1 MCVFARI
8 SSNKYLDHCLRGQ
21 HGNGSISSAFIL
33 TMTSSLRYNN
43 VIFRY
48 KPGDEVLDCV
58 FSFDAFEVSFSMN
71 NIYHIFH
78 IVGVPVGP
86 MTNRPSHAE
95 PEHAAVYRIACCQLL
110 RGTAGDDDDA
120 HVTWG
125 DLQNDHVVFVL
136 VDHVILG
143 DVVDLEDEILDFD
156 DGFHILG

>member
-1 MCVFARI
+1 
-8 SSNKYLDHCLRGQ
+8 
-21 HGNGSISSAFIL
+21 
-33 TMTSSLRYNN
+33 
-43 VIFRY
+43 
-48 KPGDEVLDCV
+48 
-58 FSFDAFEVSFSMN
+58 MN

-95 PEHAAVYRIACCQLL
+95 PEHAAVYRIAYCQLL